1 MAITRRRS
9 ADPELPAVSHSGSPM
24 VGSGPL
30 ARVHDVGGINKGD
43 DVGERLRADQFGYLR
58 IAARGA

>member
-1 MAITRRRS
+1 
-9 ADPELPAVSHSGSPM
+9 M